1 MIFIYRLKLFKYSE
15 SRVVG
20 TNNTLKLTSIIEDY
34 SMKLSHF
41 FTGKPY
47 HEIEKNADALLQIG
61 EYGSAK
67 LEYEKA
73 LLKLSKKTSET
84 PEASD
89 QIEEKIAKC
98 KNALAFEH
106 KKAAENLTETGH
118 HEEAEE
124 ILQLALELAQDEQL
138 AVEIEKRLR
147 GVKDHFIP
155 NETSGMA
162 VPEEASEDAGEFV
175 YQGTEEEYFTALIS
189 TLPRTERK
197 IYLGYGDPFR
207 EGYVK
212 LNQGYFEDAVTLL
225 SQALETDSS
234 SGGFIQLELA
244 TAHLNLGNHSEGSFL
259 LKGFLKDYPESLR
272 AYPPLCEIYWHNEQ
286 FDEAQQLLLNC
297 PEPLRDS
304 PVIPLLTGETLFHA
318 GQYHDAESH
327 YLDYLDSHGWDEAIA
342 LALAKTFEAL
352 GSKEQARKQYSEI
365 INRCQGCG
373 NRIDPIIKQK
383 YADISLETGDHST
396 NILELYLGLVQEVPE
411 NSTEYYQ
418 KISMIYEL
426 DGNENEA
433 RRFMSFA
440 EKSQNET

>member
-1 MIFIYRLKLFKYSE
+1 
-15 SRVVG
+15 
-20 TNNTLKLTSIIEDY
+20 
-34 SMKLSHF
+34 MKFSHF

-47 HEIEKNADALLQIG
+47 HEIEKNADALLQMG

-73 LLKLSKKTSET
+73 LLKLAKKASEA
-84 PEASD
+84 PEVKD
-89 QIEEKIAKC
+89 HIEGKIAKC
-98 KNALAFEH
+98 KDALAVEH
-106 KKAAENLTETGH
+106 KKAAENLTEIGH
-118 HEEAEE
+118 YEEAKE
-124 ILQLALELAQDEQL
+124 ILQLALELVQDEQL
-138 AVEIEKRLR
+138 AVEIEERLR
-147 GVKDHFIP
+147 GVKDHFSP
-155 NETSGMA
+155 HEMSGMSI
-162 VPEEASEDAGEFV
+162 PEDASGDPREFV
-175 YQGTEEEYFTALIS
+175 YQESGEEYFTALIS
-189 TLPRTERK
+189 TLPKTEQK

-234 SGGFIQLELA
+234 SGSFIQLELA
-244 TAHLNLGNHSEGSFL
+244 TAHLNLGNDSEGRFL
-259 LKGFLKDYPESLR
+259 LEGFLKEYPESLR
-272 AYPPLCEIYWHNEQ
+272 AYHPLCEIYWQSQQ

-304 PVIPLLTGETLFHA
+304 PIIHLLIGETLFHA

-327 YLDYLDSHGWDEAIA
+327 YLGYLGSGGWDEAIA

-352 GSKEQARKQYSEI
+352 GSKEKARKQYSEI
-365 INRCQGCG
+365 INTCQGCG
-373 NRIDPIIKQK
+373 SRIDPLIKQK

-411 NSTEYYQ
+411 NRTDYYQ

-426 DGNENEA
+426 NGNENEA

-440 EKSQNET
+440 EQSQHENL